1 MSQHSAGEASTPGAA
16 IEPLRGM
23 NDVLPAEARWW
34 RRLEAVARGV
44 FAQYGYGEIRV
55 PLLERTPLFRRA
67 IGEHT
72 DVVEKEMFS
81 FEDRDGD
88 SLSLR
93 PEATA
98 GIVRAAISNGLLH
111 NQRHRLFTIGPMFR
125 GERPQKGRYRQFH
138 QIDAEAFG
146 YEGPEVDAE
155 LILMSARIWKLLGIG
170 SVTLELNSLGTREAR
185 AAYRDVLRDWFHTR
199 AGELDGDSRR
209 RLESNPLRI
218 LDSKNPAM
226 QPLIAAAPLFSEHL
240 DAGSRT
246 HFAEL
251 RARLDE
257 AGVPYTLNPRLVRG
271 LDYYSRTVF
280 EWSTDALGAQGAL
293 CSGGRYDGLVTQLGG
308 TPTPA
313 IGWALGVERVVLL
326 MQELGCAAPE
336 ESPHAYLVLAGEGAL
351 RHGLALAER
360 LRDALP
366 WLRLETDV
374 AGGSFKAQF
383 KRADRSGAAFAL
395 VLGPDELAR
404 GAVALKPLRGTGVQ
418 EDCPF
423 DGLAAR
429 LAQLSAAGP
438 AADGA

>member
-1 MSQHSAGEASTPGAA
+1 VSQQSPSEPAAPGAA
-16 IEPLRGM
+16 IEPLRGK
-23 NDVLPAEARWW
+23 NDVLPPQARWW
-34 RRLEAVARGV
+34 RRLDAVVRSV

-72 DVVEKEMFS
+72 DVVEHEMFS

-125 GERPQKGRYRQFH
+125 GERPQKGRYRQFD
-138 QIDAEAFG
+138 QVDVEAFG
-146 YEGPEVDAE
+146 YEGPDIDAE
-155 LILMSARIWKLLGIG
+155 LILMSARIWRLLGIG
-170 SVTLELNSLGTREAR
+170 RVRLELNSLGTPAAR
-185 AAYRDVLRDWFHTR
+185 AAYREVLRDWFR
-199 AGELDGDSRR
+199 AHADELDEDSRR
-209 RLESNPLRI
+209 RLDRNPLRI
-218 LDSKNPAM
+218 LDSKSPAM
-226 QPLIAAAPLFSEHL
+226 QPLIAAAPPLAEHL
-240 DAGSRT
+240 DAASRV
-246 HFAEL
+246 HFDGL
-251 RARLDE
+251 CARLTD
-257 AGVPYTLNPRLVRG
+257 AGVPYVLNPRLVRG

-280 EWSTDALGAQGAL
+280 EWITDALGAQGAI
-293 CSGGRYDGLVTQLGG
+293 CSGGRYDGLVAQLGG

-326 MQELGCAAPE
+326 MQELDCAAPE
-336 ESPHAYLVLAGEGAL
+336 ASPHGYLVLAGEAAL
-351 RHGLALAER
+351 RRGLALAER

-383 KRADRSGAAFAL
+383 KRADRSGARIAL
-395 VLGPDELAR
+395 VLGEDELAR
-404 GAVALKPLRGTGVQ
+404 GVVALKPLRGTGAQ

-429 LAQLSAAGP
+429 LAQLCAAGP